1 MVDTSRIPDKPA
13 ISTFD
18 DNLKLW
24 ATGSNGV
31 DGPVRLAD
39 YDGSDRFKSKVK
51 VAMEQSLKFRSG
63 SPGADYTSYN
73 IPLSMPQNLHTITD
87 NNVIVPY
94 YIPGPEG
101 VESDRLKI
109 AIKTA
114 DVTRHITVAESAD
127 DLLNGVVNKFFS
139 EEKEAELTA
148 ATSDIAALATE
159 VAGVETALSELD
171 MDDVAE
177 TTTKKWFLDTE
188 KTKLAGL
195 NNYTDAQAIAAL
207 LAGFSAV
214 AGGTVSGA
222 DSILAALQKH
232 EYRLNT
238 LTPFGGGVRTISTN
252 DRVYASDF
260 GKKLKIDGASV
271 ITLPQTSTEDIAAGF
286 FCFFENI
293 GSVDETFVKEGTNT
307 LLGNTLAAPG
317 AKGIIYKNSSTQWS
331 IAGGTKLE
339 AISRRKDIESP
350 TVNVPYDVVPSLE
363 NNFTVTQITVTLGAG
378 SCTIAPFKKVG
389 GAGSELAMATSAPIT
404 ITAGVT
410 PQPFSVSVS
419 SNNDFALGDELLLRV
434 SAATS
439 AARICAQFI
448 GYRKTNVW

>member
-31 DGPVRLAD
+31 DGPVKLVD
-39 YDGSDRFKSKVK
+39 YDGSDRFKSKVR

-63 SPGADYTSYN
+63 GPGPDYTSYN
-73 IPLSMPQNLHTITD
+73 IPTSMPQSMYLITG

-94 YIPGPEG
+94 YLNN
-101 VESDRLKI
+101 DRLKI
-109 AIKTA
+109 AIKIEDA
-114 DVTRHITVAESAD
+114 IRHITVAESAD

-171 MDDVAE
+171 ADDVAE

-195 NNYTDAQAIAAL
+195 TNYTDAQAIAAL